1 MGYLGKDLV
10 GILNENKAV
19 DTMTGDGSDTT
30 LALSRTPGTVNNVEV
45 FMDGIL
51 QTPGVEYTLSGST
64 VTFTTA
70 PETGVI
76 VVAVSGNDS
85 TIITPEDLSVT
96 TAKILDNT
104 VTTAKIGGTISASK
118 LSGALPALNG
128 SALTNLPAAN
138 LTGALPA
145 ISGAALTGINSV
157 TKSTSDPAINT
168 NPSTGVG
175 TLWLNKN
182 SGEMYV
188 CTDATAG
195 ENVWTNVGAG
205 TGDVQP
211 WVYAGSTSGY
221 TFGGSKGSGAS
232 NNSDHIDKYSFAS
245 GASAPSSQVASL
257 PFSSAYT
264 NSAIISATHAYN
276 MGGQQATGPGS
287 AHGLMTRFAFASDT
301 QDNSIT
307 GYIQNSGSLSSQV
320 CLSAGAY
327 GFVCGGY
334 RGNGGLSDNV
344 DKVSTVSDSNST
356 ASTDLSR
363 PTYQMSP
370 ATDNVHGYLA
380 GGYKGN
386 PAPTAGST
394 RIERMSFAS
403 EANSGE
409 IGNLA
414 TEGNSGSSGISS
426 ATHAY
431 HPGIQSAVT
440 GVTYSHGMKYA
451 FASSGI
457 TTSNTFAITAVGSR
471 SAGASASSAS
481 AGFIAMGATSS
492 NVQSNAV
499 DTFLFSSDTTIA
511 NIGTLSRPGRDIA
524 GAHV

>member
-1 MGYLGKDLV
+1 MSTWKVTNDMV
-10 GILNENKAV
+10 E
-19 DTMTGDGSDTT
+19 
-30 LALSRTPGTVNNVEV
+30 ALS
-45 FMDGIL
+45 
-51 QTPGVEYTLSGST
+51 S
-64 VTFTTA
+64 
-70 PETGVI
+70 
-76 VVAVSGNDS
+76 
-85 TIITPEDLSVT
+85 
-96 TAKILDNT
+96 
-104 VTTAKIGGTISASK
+104 SK
-118 LSGALPALNG
+118 
-128 SALTNLPAAN
+128 

-145 ISGAALTGINSV
+145 IDGSNLTGVSGFPDTISA
-157 TKSTSDPAINT
+157 SDPATNT
-168 NPSTGVG
+168 NPAGGLGTVWTNST
-175 TLWLNKN
+175 
-182 SGEMYV
+182 SGETYV
-188 CTDATAG
+188 CTDATTD
-195 ENVWTNVGAG
+195 ENVWTNVGG
-205 TGDVQP
+205 GSGDVEP

-307 GYIQNSGSLSSQV
+307 GYIQNSGGLGSHT

-327 GFVCGGY
+327 GFVCGGS
-334 RGNGGLSDNV
+334 RPAGGGSPADNV

-356 ASTDLSR
+356 TSTDLSR
-363 PTYQMSP
+363 ACYQLSP
-370 ATDNVHGYLA
+370 STDNVHGYLS
-380 GGYKGN
+380 GGYNGVGQ
-386 PAPTAGST
+386 PGST